1 MRILSPLRRLYIRA
15 PLASGWL
22 LVCLVFSAWQLL
34 VGCAAPAVVAV
45 PFMDQGPTLCAPAPA
60 PKPQQPPPDAIAEL
74 ACNQLVHL
82 GCRYWFEHFDCVT
95 RYRKADEATAFCV
108 ANALATYDAT
118 ACGVDDCAPGRDTG
132 P

>member
-1 MRILSPLRRLYIRA
+1 MQIPLPFRSLYERA
-15 PLASGWL
+15 PMASGWL
-22 LVCLVFSAWQLL
+22 LLCFVFATWQLL
-34 VGCAAPAVVAV
+34 VGCASPPPFVAV
-45 PFMDQGPTLCAPAPA
+45 PFLDQGPTLCAPAP
-60 PKPQQPPPDAIAEL
+60 KPPQPPPDTLAQL

-95 RYRKADEATAFCV
+95 RYRKADEATAYCV

-118 ACGVDDCAPGRDTG
+118 ACGVDDCAPGRDTD